1 MGSTIVS
8 NHIWKPNIII
18 IFLDTLFKEFMRT
31 MNENY
36 FTKKMNYIFMSKWYI
51 FQFLVCGRIAILNN
65 ALTQNVV
72 HRNHII
78 CTELLNHIIL
88 HEITSQL
95 TKYNFWGKYQLNFT
109 SNNDYFKA
117 FTTNFLE
124 PLNVIQYFL
133 YNWKM

>member
-51 FQFLVCGRIAILNN
+51 FQFLVCGRIAILNY
-65 ALTQNVV
+65 ALTQKVV

-88 HEITSQL
+88 HETSQL

-109 SNNDYFKA
+109 SNNGYFKA